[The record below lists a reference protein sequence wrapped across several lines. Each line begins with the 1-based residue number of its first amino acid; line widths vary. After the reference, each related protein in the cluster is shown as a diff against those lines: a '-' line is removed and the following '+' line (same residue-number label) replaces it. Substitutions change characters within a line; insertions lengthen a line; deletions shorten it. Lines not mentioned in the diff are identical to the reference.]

1 MDTAFPREQDT
12 TAPAEVATPD
22 RGARARPEPVIPR
35 RPRPG
40 WIVTLLRI
48 PLLYKILLA
57 NSLIV
62 ALGAVGGTVV
72 IVWHVRSFPQAHH
85 YDLVVALVA
94 VGLAL
99 SFAVN
104 YAVLRLALTPLDRL
118 QAAVDRV
125 RRGDWEARVEP
136 GWLDDERFARL
147 ADTFNGMLTT
157 IGHATTQLH
166 RLSQRILEAQEDE
179 RQRVAREL
187 HDQSAQSLTS
197 MLVRLRML
205 ERSEDVAEARR
216 HVQELRDL
224 TARSLEEIR
233 RIALELR
240 PKILE
245 DLGLGEALA
254 WRADELNAGGAVRT
268 TLLLADMDRRLP
280 KDVELVLYRIAQ
292 EALTNI
298 ARHARAR
305 TAQLRLEHM
314 GGEVRLTVEDDG
326 VGFDVE
332 APVAHPSGLGLSG
345 MHERMALVGG
355 RLHIDSAPGRGTRLI
370 ATVPMRQAAS

>member
-1 MDTAFPREQDT
+1 MDTTYSRQRDT
-12 TAPAEVATPD
+12 TPPGDVPGEVGRAQAGHGPA
-22 RGARARPEPVIPR
+22 RGR
-35 RPRPG
+35 RRLPA
-40 WIVTLLRI
+40 WIVVLLRI
-48 PLLYKILLA
+48 PLLHKILLA

-62 ALGAVGGTVV
+62 AVGAVGGTVLT
-72 IVWHVRSFPQAHH
+72 VWHVQTFPEADH
-85 YDLVVALVA
+85 YELIAILA
-94 VGLAL
+94 AMGLAL
-99 SFAVN
+99 SFVVN
-104 YAVLRLALTPLDRL
+104 YVVLRLALKPLDRL

-136 GWLDDERFARL
+136 GWVDDERFARL
-147 ADTFNGMLTT
+147 ADTFNRMLTT
-157 IGHATTQLH
+157 IGHATAELH
-166 RLSQRILEAQEDE
+166 RLSQRIIEAQEDE

-205 ERSEDVAEARR
+205 ERAEDPAQARA
-216 HVQELRDL
+216 HIQELRDL

-268 TLLLADMDRRLP
+268 TLQIADMDRRLP
-280 KDVELVLYRIAQ
+280 KDVELALYRVAQ

-298 ARHARAR
+298 SRHAHAQ

-314 GGEVRLTVEDDG
+314 DGAVRLTVQDDG
-326 VGFDVE
+326 IGFDVT

-345 MHERMALVGG
+345 MRERMALVGG
-355 RLHIDSAPGRGTRLI
+355 RLAIDSVPGGGTCLT
-370 ATVPMRQAAS
+370 ATVPVPRATT